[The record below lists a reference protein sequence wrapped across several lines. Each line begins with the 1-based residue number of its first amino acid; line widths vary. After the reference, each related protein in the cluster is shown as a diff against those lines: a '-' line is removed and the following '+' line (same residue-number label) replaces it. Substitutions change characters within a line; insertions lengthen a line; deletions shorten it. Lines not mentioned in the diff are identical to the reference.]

1 MEGQFI
7 ANLLRC
13 NNLNCMNLSFKQ
25 KIIGA
30 VIAVGLILIA
40 IFQMGLGGSSV
51 PRPFSESQE
60 SRVKSQGSS
69 VPNIVSGD
77 VEIVSITPAE
87 LKEKKDIIIVPTQV
101 IEMTFNKRLEN
112 GPETKII
119 TDPPTE
125 IRVELSDDHFKAR
138 IIPVKPYKLGQ
149 GFTLFLKKET
159 KFEGGK
165 VWGRDED
172 FHFTV
177 IDYKGV

>member
-1 MEGQFI
+1 
-7 ANLLRC
+7 
-13 NNLNCMNLSFKQ
+13 MNFSLKQ
-25 KIIGA
+25 KIIGV

-40 IFQMGLGGSSV
+40 IFQMGLGGS
-51 PRPFSESQE
+51 FT
-60 SRVKSQGSS
+60 RVKTAENGGGISSSTTS

-77 VEIVSITPAE
+77 VEIVSVTPAE
-87 LKEKKDIIIVPTQV
+87 LKEKKDIVIVPTQV
-101 IEMTFNKRLEN
+101 IEFTFNKRLEN

-125 IRVELSDDHFKAR
+125 IRVELSDDHLKAR
-138 IIPVKPYKLGQ
+138 IIPIKPYKLGQ

-172 FHFTV
+172 FHFSV

>member
-1 MEGQFI
+1 
-7 ANLLRC
+7 
-13 NNLNCMNLSFKQ
+13 MNLTLKQ

-30 VIAVGLILIA
+30 VIAVGVILIA
-40 IFQMGLGGSSV
+40 IFQVGLGGSFGRV
-51 PRPFSESQE
+51 NTTESGT
-60 SRVKSQGSS
+60 STASAPAS

-87 LKEKKDIIIVPTQV
+87 LKEKKDIVIVPTQV
-101 IEMTFNKRLEN
+101 IEMTFNKKLEN
-112 GPETKII
+112 APETKII
-119 TDPPTE
+119 TDPSSE
-125 IRVELSDDHFKAR
+125 IKVELSDDRMTAK